1 MIGCQHQVSSLSHI
15 VRWGPT
21 QLHLQLNASVPVR
34 IGKLIPWQ
42 RCVSRACRG
51 FGAIRGKEGRSSGVV
66 ATLRPLREDCSQYL
80 QREMSE
86 GESAGVGSEHG
97 AAMAWLVLSVVSMRR
112 SS

>member
-1 MIGCQHQVSSLSHI
+1 M
-15 VRWGPT
+15 
-21 QLHLQLNASVPVR
+21 
-34 IGKLIPWQ
+34 
-42 RCVSRACRG
+42 
-51 FGAIRGKEGRSSGVV
+51 V